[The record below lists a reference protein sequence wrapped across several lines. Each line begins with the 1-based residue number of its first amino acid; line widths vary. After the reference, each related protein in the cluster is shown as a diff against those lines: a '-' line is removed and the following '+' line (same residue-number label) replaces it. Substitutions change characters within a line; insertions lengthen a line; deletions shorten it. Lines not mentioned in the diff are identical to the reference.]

1 MRNLKSLTY
10 AAVLTLATACTGVF
24 AQSSTTE
31 ELQSTGE
38 RIAILEAKLKEA
50 ELENKLLQQSAEIA
64 QRGASAKRGSSLDF
78 DTEYGTPTVLQVE
91 GIKGSLEAV
100 LVYRGNVRQRV
111 REGDVVYGA
120 IVKKIVLNEVT
131 LLDPKSKKTQRL
143 QFGTTPVTRDGGG
156 MNGAGPLPSG
166 APGAFPSGPVVR

>member
-1 MRNLKSLTY
+1 MQNLKRLTF
-10 AAVLTLATACTGVF
+10 AAVLTLTAACNTAF
-24 AQSSTTE
+24 AQTSTTD

-50 ELENKLLQQSAEIA
+50 ELENKLLQQSSEIA

-78 DTEYGTPTVLQVE
+78 DTEYGTPTVSQVE

-120 IVKKIVLNEVT
+120 VVKKIVLNEVT
-131 LLDPKSKKTQRL
+131 LLDPKTKRTQRL
-143 QFGTTPVTRDGGG
+143 QFGTTPVTRDGAA
-156 MNGAGPLPSG
+156 MNGAGPLPAG
-166 APGAFPSGPVVR
+166 TPGAFPAGSAMR